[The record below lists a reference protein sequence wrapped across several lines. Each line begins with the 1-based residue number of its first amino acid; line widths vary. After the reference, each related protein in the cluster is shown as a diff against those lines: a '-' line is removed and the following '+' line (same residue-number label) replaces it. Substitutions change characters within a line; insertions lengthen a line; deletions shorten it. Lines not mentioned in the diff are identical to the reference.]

1 MVVLDLFKTYNVTA
15 CFCGHFHQNL
25 VSKSSLRMNMILTGP
40 ISMIFESTA
49 NKDSAEKGRGIRIVD
64 VFLN

>member
-1 MVVLDLFKTYNVTA
+1 
-15 CFCGHFHQNL
+15 
-25 VSKSSLRMNMILTGP
+25 MIVTGP

-64 VFLN
+64 VFLNQSDKLRTKVGEGFFTHRFENF